1 MISAEE
7 ARKMLTSEDELKEK
21 HINEVVDQVLSLIEI
36 DIIREAK
43 ERNWVS
49 IPILFGDLRNYGWPY
64 SIYHTTN
71 QDICIFIDRID
82 NKKIFYDYGIKSEER
97 FEVIIRV
104 FDKLSELG
112 YTSNLDIDE
121 LTNRALPNEGELYEI
136 KISWE

>member
-7 ARKMLTSEDELKEK
+7 ARNMLTPEDELKEK
-21 HINEVVDQVLSLIEI
+21 RINEVVDKVLSLFEL

-43 ERNWVS
+43 MDNWVS
-49 IPILFGDLRNYGWPY
+49 IPIKFADLRNYGWPY
-64 SIYHTTN
+64 SNITATDQYKY
-71 QDICIFIDRID
+71 IFIDKID

-97 FEVIIRV
+97 FEVIVRV
-104 FDKLSELG
+104 FDKLSKLG

-121 LTNRALPNEGELYEI
+121 LSNRALPNEGELYLI

>member
-7 ARKMLTSEDELKEK
+7 ARNMLTPEDELKEK
-21 HINEVVDQVLSLIEI
+21 RINEVVDKVLSLFEL

-43 ERNWVS
+43 MDNWVS
-49 IPILFGDLRNYGWPY
+49 IPIKFADFRNYGWPHSNIPATDQY
-64 SIYHTTN
+64 KY
-71 QDICIFIDRID
+71 IFIDKID

-97 FEVIIRV
+97 FEVIVRV
-104 FDKLSELG
+104 FDKLSKLG

-121 LTNRALPNEGELYEI
+121 LSNRALPNEGELYLI

>member
-7 ARKMLTSEDELKEK
+7 ARKMLTPEDELKEK
-21 HINEVVDQVLSLIEI
+21 RINEVVDKVLSLFEL

-43 ERNWVS
+43 DNNWVS

-64 SIYHTTN
+64 SKYHTTN
-71 QDICIFIDRID
+71 QDRYIFIDRID
-82 NKKIFYDYGIKSEER
+82 NKKIFYDYGIKSENR

-104 FDKLSELG
+104 FDKLSKLG

-121 LTNRALPNEGELYEI
+121 LTNRALPNEGALYLI

>member
-7 ARKMLTSEDELKEK
+7 ARKMLTLEDELKEK
-21 HINEVVDQVLSLIEI
+21 RINEVVDKVLSLFEL

-64 SIYHTTN
+64 SSYHTTN
-71 QDICIFIDRID
+71 QDIYIFIDRID

-121 LTNRALPNEGELYEI
+121 LTNRALPNEGASYLIE
-136 KISWE
+136 ISWE